1 MAKSI
6 SIPVF
11 ARRAAYFTLF
21 TISFMILLA
30 GIARAQVSDATLN
43 GAVRD
48 QSGAVI
54 TGATVNL
61 RNLDTAV
68 EKTTTSNGA
77 GEYTFQSITPGRY
90 TLEATAAGFSP
101 KQISEFI
108 LSVGQAAAIDFSLS
122 VGTESQKVTV
132 EARRSSLKRRAQ
144 IWALSLPPSR

>member
-1 MAKSI
+1 M
-6 SIPVF
+6 
-11 ARRAAYFTLF
+11 
-21 TISFMILLA
+21 
-30 GIARAQVSDATLN
+30 
-43 GAVRD
+43 
-48 QSGAVI
+48 
-54 TGATVNL
+54 NL

-132 EARRSSLKRRAQ
+132 EATSQQLETSSE